1 MKALVQ
7 DRYGPAD
14 VLHLRDMEKPA
25 LADDRVLIR
34 VRAASVNALDY
45 HMMRGQPYIGR
56 TMMGWR
62 RPEPA
67 VRGADLA
74 GVIEEVGKSVTRLR
88 PGDEVFGS
96 GRGTFAEYATGS
108 EKGLVPKPSR
118 LTFEQ
123 AAAVPTAGLT
133 ALQGLRDH
141 AKLEAGQRVLV
152 YGAGGGVGTLSVEI
166 AKALGAHVTAVS
178 GAGNLNL
185 LRSVGADEV
194 LDYAQGD
201 FTRNGAHYDVFFD
214 IGGNRSFHACRR
226 ILTPKGTLVSVGGP
240 GGRFFAPMGR
250 MVKTRILS
258 PFVSQRLV
266 GFIAQVGPKDLNTLR
281 ELADAGKLTPVIDRT
296 YPLSEAADAIRY
308 AETGHAQGKVVIRVG

>member
-1 MKALVQ
+1 MRALTQ
-7 DRYGPAD
+7 ERYGPAD
-14 VLHLRDMEKPA
+14 VLQLREMERPV

-45 HMMRGQPYIGR
+45 HMMRGRPYIGR
-56 TMMGWR
+56 MMMGWR
-62 RPEPA
+62 RPDPA
-67 VRGADLA
+67 VRGADVA
-74 GVIEEVGKSVTRLR
+74 GVVEAVGKTVTRLR
-88 PGDEVFGS
+88 IGDEVFGS
-96 GRGTFAEYATGS
+96 GRGSFAEYATGS
-108 EKGLVPKPSR
+108 EKGLVAKPSR

-141 AKLEAGQRVLV
+141 AKLQEGQRVLV
-152 YGAGGGVGTLSVEI
+152 YGAGGGVGTFAVEI

-178 GAGNLNL
+178 AAANLDL
-185 LRSVGADEV
+185 LRSLGAHEV
-194 LDYAQGD
+194 LDYGQGD
-201 FTRNGAHYDVFFD
+201 FTRNGARYDVFFD

-226 ILTPKGTLVSVGGP
+226 ILTPTGTLVSVGGP

-250 MVKTRILS
+250 MIKTRILS

-266 GFIAQVGPKDLNTLR
+266 GFIARVESQDLNVLR
-281 ELADAGKLTPVIDRT
+281 ELAEAGKLAPVIDRT

-308 AETGHAQGKVVIRVG
+308 AETGHARGKVVIRVG